1 MASKTE
7 ALRLFRDE
15 VRKKSVS
22 MDKEFSGNRPSFLL
36 YTAVTMI
43 AFLKDLLDL
52 VGIGSLPALGTVVT
66 FCFTFLIWILLF
78 TFDRSGGSKNTKM
91 IRGLVLGAVAIVE
104 GFGFGLNF
112 FPVETMSVILLYQL
126 ARRAWKR
133 HMKGSQKSLMQPAS
147 L

>member
-15 VRKKSVS
+15 AQKKAIDIHKDLTGS
-22 MDKEFSGNRPSFLL
+22 KPSFLL
-36 YTAVTMI
+36 YSAVTMI
-43 AFLKDLLDL
+43 AVLKDLLDL

-78 TFDRSGGSKNTKM
+78 TFDRSGGSRNTKTT
-91 IRGLVLGAVAIVE
+91 RGLVLGAVAIVE

-112 FPVETMSVILLYQL
+112 FPVETMSVVLLYQL
-126 ARRAWKR
+126 ARRTWKR
-133 HMKGSQKSLMQPAS
+133 HMKG
-147 L
+147 